1 MTDVASQVVEK
12 IAEKLNKD
20 ASLITMD
27 SKFFEDLG
35 ADSLDIVELIM
46 MLEDEFGIKIP
57 DDEAEM
63 LTTVGDVV
71 AYVEKHKA

>member
-1 MTDVASQVVEK
+1 MTEIASQVVEK

-20 ASLITMD
+20 ASLITME